1 MFPLSL
7 TAFSQP
13 KEDIALASKFPIQD
27 AIPFTVETDSTSEYA
42 ICAILSQAG
51 WPVAFYSKTLTTS
64 EKYHSSVE
72 KET

>member
-7 TAFSQP
+7 TAFNQP
-13 KEDIALASKFPIQD
+13 KEDIALAFKFPIQD

-51 WPVAFYSKTLTTS
+51 WPVAFSSKTLTKS
-64 EKYHSSVE
+64 KKYHSSVE